1 MNNVVSLEDI
11 SKEDRIRKLEG
22 ELKAYKLQEKVD
34 SLKQEISD
42 RISVLTLEY
51 AQTIFLEDMDEVV
64 GGLENLLEKLE
75 PFSTDD

>member
-22 ELKAYKLQEKVD
+22 ELKQYKLQEKVD

-64 GGLENLLEKLE
+64 GGLEDLLEKLE